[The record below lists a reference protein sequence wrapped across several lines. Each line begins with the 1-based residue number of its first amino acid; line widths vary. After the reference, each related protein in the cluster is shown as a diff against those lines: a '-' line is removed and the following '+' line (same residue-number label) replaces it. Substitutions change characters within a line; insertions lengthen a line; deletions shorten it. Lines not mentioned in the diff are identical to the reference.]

1 MDEPSLFNRLRMLDD
16 TWRVSFAEA
25 GIICKRVEQSLLW
38 KERCGSWTEWV
49 HTACPFGSATAF
61 EAYRCVKDLSDIPDI
76 DLMLIPKNNLETLRQ
91 LSTAVR
97 AKPDVIQAAKR
108 CTAGEFVGM
117 LNHD

>member
-1 MDEPSLFNRLRMLDD
+1 MTEHEMFNRLRMLDD

-38 KERCGSWTEWV
+38 KERCSSWTEWV

-91 LSTAVR
+91 VSTAVR
-97 AKPDVIQAAKR
+97 ANKGVIEAAKSS
-108 CTAGEFVGM
+108 TSGEFVGM
-117 LNHD
+117 